1 MMQRHMPIG
10 YKMVDGKI
18 QIDETKE
25 KVVKKVFKDYLSG
38 VSTYGLAKELTAMGL
53 LNANNKPSWNH
64 GSIGKILE
72 NTKYLGDDLY
82 PQMIEKEQ
90 FEQVQNRR
98 KERCQTLGRIAQHNS
113 MVNEHTFSG
122 KLCCGECGEIYRKYV
137 EHSGKPSERTNWKCK
152 KYIYKNRVQCRCG
165 VTTDEQIKEAFIS
178 AANYIISK
186 IYILDRKP
194 KVAFPPVILEFK
206 KLDQRVKEFESDGKY
221 SSKELSGLIFKRA
234 MAFYNTAEIKDYEH
248 TTEKMK
254 QVFSQQE
261 QLKEFD
267 DDLFVT
273 VVNHL
278 TVYADRRLTFE
289 FINGLT
295 IDGTY

>member
-1 MMQRHMPIG
+1 M
-10 YKMVDGKI
+10 
-18 QIDETKE
+18 E
-25 KVVKKVFKDYLSG
+25 F
-38 VSTYGLAKELTAMGL
+38 

-64 GSIGKILE
+64 GSIGRILE

-98 KERCQTLGRIAQHNS
+98 KERCQTLGRTAQPNS
-113 MVNEHTFSG
+113 MVNQYTFSG
-122 KLCCGECGEIYRKYV
+122 KLRCGECGELYRKYV
-137 EHSGKPSERTNWKCK
+137 EHSGKTSERTNWKCK

-165 VTTDEQIKEAFIS
+165 VITDEQIKEAFIS
-178 AANYIISK
+178 TANHIIFK
-186 IYILDRKP
+186 RYLLDRKP
-194 KVAFPPVILEFK
+194 KVASSPSTPEFK
-206 KLDQRVKEFESDGKY
+206 KLDQRVKDLESDGQY
-221 SSKELSGLIFKRA
+221 SSKELSDLIFKRA
-234 MAFYNTAEIKDYEH
+234 IAFYNTAEIKDYEH
-248 TTEKMK
+248 TTEKIK
-254 QVFSQQE
+254 QVFSLRE

-267 DDLFVT
+267 DDLFLK
-273 VVNHL
+273 VVKQL